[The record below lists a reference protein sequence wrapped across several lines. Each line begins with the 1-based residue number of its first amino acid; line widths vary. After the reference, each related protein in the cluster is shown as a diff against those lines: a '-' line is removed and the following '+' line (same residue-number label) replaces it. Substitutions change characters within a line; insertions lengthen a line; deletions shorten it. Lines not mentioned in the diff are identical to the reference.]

1 VQQPLVIS
9 SYLLNALPNRKYN
22 DAFSLGIFLKF
33 EKRPLSRLW
42 RFGTILSQLQ
52 LTGASDYG
60 KIGSEKQIRQKSG
73 GDRMSTSNSNHGA
86 TINKEEIIPEESFP
100 EWFKS
105 KQQSLTNK
113 DGSKISTEEIG
124 LMIGLNYSTFRKFI
138 YNQRTTKKR
147 DFIIAVCAVMGCD
160 RDDTNKA
167 LKLYGFPELDEYY
180 RRDEIIWDLLVAN
193 PGTPVS
199 VAQINEALDAG
210 GYSPLDIHNHRNKE
224 QTQDKPQV
232 PFKLVRRHFQCT
244 IEGIGR
250 SSDTDSFLDLLYD
263 VDCYYN
269 MRTCFEYLSGGRR
282 FELCI
287 QHEEPH
293 SDLSENIWQTGIRRR
308 ICPKRKKYIV
318 YTYPTEEQESELYEY
333 DRIDDTGAFRECFL
347 EIEKKEREEKK
358 RLCDTVNDTR
368 NYGSR
373 ISAKVID
380 SELHIFCE
388 MYNSDIPELSEYYLM
403 DFCGGEY
410 TLYVLKQSCFMQMDL
425 SAEKYEQIY
434 GKLPAFRLLHIRKT
448 MDDAFCTK
456 ADLLNAPV
464 LDRYSSE
471 EEIEDSAYE
480 ARDIGTF
487 ETYGENAI
495 TKLRLKTYR
504 KMKAQI
510 DDMMSKLKT
519 GTAHICNREL
529 LCDAADRLIAAYFG
543 LPDIENNEA
552 GYSAAQ
558 FQDAFELG
566 LRTVD
571 EIGAFLQKNGSLKI
585 NEVLSLQESEGAESY
600 V

>member
-1 VQQPLVIS
+1 MQQPLVIS

-22 DAFSLGIFLKF
+22 DAFSFGIFRKF
-33 EKRPLSRLW
+33 DKRPLSRLW
-42 RFGTILSQLQ
+42 RFGTILSQSR
-52 LTGASDYG
+52 LTSVSDYG
-60 KIGSEKQIRQKSG
+60 KIGSEKQIRQKTG
-73 GDRMSTSNSNHGA
+73 GDHMSTSNSNHGA

-124 LMIGLNYSTFRKFI
+124 LMIGLNYSTFRKLI
-138 YNQRTTKKR
+138 YYQRTTKKR

-160 RDDTNKA
+160 ADDTNKA

-199 VAQINEALDAG
+199 VAQINKALDAG

-224 QTQDKPQV
+224 QAQDKHQV

-250 SSDTDSFLDLLYD
+250 SSNTDSFLDLLYD

-293 SDLSENIWQTGIRRR
+293 SDLPENIWQTGIRRR

-318 YTYPTEEQESELYEY
+318 YTYPTEEQESELHGY
-333 DRIDDTGAFRECFL
+333 DRIDDTGIFRECFL

-410 TLYVLKQSCFMQMDL
+410 TLYVLNKSCFMQMDL

-448 MDDAFCTK
+448 MDDTFCTK
-456 ADLLNAPV
+456 ADLLNDPV

-495 TKLRLKTYR
+495 TELRLKTYR

-543 LPDIENNEA
+543 LPDLESNEA
-552 GYSAAQ
+552 GFSAEQ
-558 FQDAFELG
+558 LRDAFELG
-566 LRTVD
+566 MRSVD
-571 EIGAFLQKNGSLKI
+571 EIGAFLEKNGSLKI
-585 NEVLSLQESEGAESY
+585 NEILSSQEAKGAENY